1 MPQVAHQWNPA
12 DYARHSQGQEVL
24 ARELLTSL
32 HLHPQEHV
40 LDVGCGDGRMTAEIA
55 RMVPEGRVVGIDR
68 SGEMVGFASEHFV
81 LPHLS
86 FQTADA
92 ASLPFDDEFDVVYSS
107 AVLHWVQDHK
117 SALAGIARSL
127 RAGGRCLLQMGG
139 KGNVVEMVKAFEQAG
154 AKPSGFT
161 YAFHGDDEYR
171 GMVQKAGLIV
181 DSVELI
187 PKDMVHAS
195 RTALTGWIRT
205 AWQPYHQDVPEER
218 KNEFL
223 ESVTDRYAEAH
234 PPDAE
239 GAFHVLTVRLQ
250 VRAHKAGF

>member
-1 MPQVAHQWNPA
+1 MPQAHQWNPS

-24 ARELLTSL
+24 ARELITSL
-32 HLHPQEHV
+32 NLRPQEHV
-40 LDVGCGDGRMTAEIA
+40 LDIGCGDGRMTAEIA

-68 SGEMVGFASEHFV
+68 SPEMVAHAAQHFV
-81 LPHLS
+81 RSNLS

-92 ASLPFDDEFDVVYSS
+92 TTLPFDDEFDVLYSS
-107 AVLHWVQDHK
+107 AVLHWVQDQRA
-117 SALAGIARSL
+117 ALAGIARSL

-139 KGNVVEMVKAFEQAG
+139 KGNVAEMIKAFIHAG

-171 GMVQKAGLIV
+171 GMVQDAGLIA

-195 RTALTGWIRT
+195 RAALTGWIRT
-205 AWQPYHQDVPEER
+205 AWQPYHRDVPEER

-223 ESVTDRYAEAH
+223 ELVTDLYAEAR
-234 PPDAE
+234 PPDAD
-239 GAFHVLTVRLQ
+239 GAFHVLTIRLQ
-250 VRAHKAGF
+250 VQAHKPRA